1 MRLSTDVSE
10 SREGLITQN
19 GHRAVIMYYLQ
30 SLSPKLRG
38 AVKVPKGSNVI
49 ANRLKVEGW
58 AKSDN
63 GQEREY

>member
-30 SLSPKLRG
+30 LLSTQVAGGGKG
-38 AVKVPKGSNVI
+38 A
-49 ANRLKVEGW
+49 EG
-58 AKSDN
+58 
-63 GQEREY
+63 E